1 MSRRII
7 ACEVFKPYLDKLFEE
22 SGIETVDY
30 LEIRQHDH
38 PELLAR
44 SIQSIIDDTK
54 DVDEILLFY
63 GLCGNAILPLVSRG
77 IPVKVLRVHDC
88 AAALM
93 GSNVAYRKRFEGNPH
108 KRYHCLSY
116 GERDDEYFARTSPE
130 YRKISEEYGEDNADY
145 VFAMLYD
152 KFSTPVTYIKL
163 GLDGE
168 DAQIRRKE
176 EGYYSVID
184 GNLDLLRKMLKG
196 DDDHVGVTLYP
207 EHKFVGVYDYE
218 EILTTIKQHHDDEKT
233 REE

>member
-1 MSRRII
+1 
-7 ACEVFKPYLDKLFEE
+7 
-22 SGIETVDY
+22 
-30 LEIRQHDH
+30 
-38 PELLAR
+38 
-44 SIQSIIDDTK
+44 
-54 DVDEILLFY
+54 
-63 GLCGNAILPLVSRG
+63 
-77 IPVKVLRVHDC
+77 
-88 AAALM
+88 
-93 GSNVAYRKRFEGNPH
+93 AYRKRFEGNPH

-168 DAQIRRKE
+168 DAQIRRKA
-176 EGYYSVID
+176 EGYYYVID